1 VADTTN
7 IGRQLAHAVL
17 EALKKAGHILLAAG
31 SAERAARELAEQME
45 PTLPRVLSKVVRSP
59 IMGEVSSTFGDEAT
73 DEIVE
78 AMVEDL
84 RETVLDS
91 EAVEDVFAEDRVIER
106 VIFTT
111 LRDELRAMGNAEEEE
126 PELPPISVKLDTLGY
141 VAKAA
146 ARGAPAETLKD
157 ALSRAAEAVSA
168 ELDRFDA
175 EENTAFFRPG
185 DADPDKRI
193 DIETAIE
200 EELSDLVDLGVVE
213 LPSER
218 RTLPLPPLAPE
229 ARKGLSRRLDDL
241 AARHL
246 ANPLCPGSW
255 DWGPDKASVV
265 LSFTPVTTPNPAL
278 LEASVAAFREA
289 LASVVDGDDRGPPS
303 ARDVAPPTRRSGED
317 VSEKAALRL
326 LAALESNLPPSRRAP
341 ASSKPAAKPAAAS
354 KAKTPAAKKPAA
366 KKPAAKKPAASDA
379 PKKPAAASKATK
391 KPAVKKPAGDA

>member
-7 IGRQLAHAVL
+7 TGRQLAHAVL
-17 EALKKAGHILLAAG
+17 EALKKAGHILLATG
-31 SAERAARELAEQME
+31 GMDRAARELAEQME
-45 PTLPRVLSKVVRSP
+45 PTLPKVLSKVVRSP

-111 LRDELRAMGNAEEEE
+111 LRDELRAMGNAEEDE

-146 ARGAPAETLKD
+146 ARGAAPDTLKD

-168 ELDRFDA
+168 ELESFDA
-175 EENTAFFRPG
+175 TENTAFFRPG
-185 DADPDKRI
+185 DADPDRRI

-218 RTLPLPPLAPE
+218 RPLPLPALSPE
-229 ARKGLSRRLDDL
+229 ARKGLSRKLDEL

-265 LSFTPVTTPNPAL
+265 LAFTPVTAPNPEL
-278 LEASVAAFREA
+278 LEASVAAFADA
-289 LASVVDGDDRGPPS
+289 LSRFTGAEGAVADEPPP
-303 ARDVAPPTRRSGED
+303 ATRRSPED

-326 LAALESNLPPSRRAP
+326 LAALEGAKPASRRAP
-341 ASSKPAAKPAAAS
+341 SKSVDGPPSSPASKKPASKKPAVETPTAE
-354 KAKTPAAKKPAA
+354 TPAAKKSAAGKPAAGKPAA
-366 KKPAAKKPAASDA
+366 KKPAKKPPSD
-379 PKKPAAASKATK
+379 
-391 KPAVKKPAGDA
+391 